1 MPCLITR
8 CKHQG
13 FHSSLLLFLL
23 FLLLLS
29 LSVITSSTAKTWLRS
44 DGILPP
50 RQSLMLCKQCRLD
63 CLANLFRLRNINS
76 GLRIEQV
83 CKLFQHNGWNQSV
96 IPDTKKTMPP
106 PSKTIFIK
114 TWLRSDGIL
123 PPRQSLMLCKKCL
136 DSLANLFRNKAVAE
150 VSK

>member
-50 RQSLMLCKQCRLD
+50 RQSLMLCKQCLD

-123 PPRQSLMLCKKCL
+123 PPRQSLMLCKQCL